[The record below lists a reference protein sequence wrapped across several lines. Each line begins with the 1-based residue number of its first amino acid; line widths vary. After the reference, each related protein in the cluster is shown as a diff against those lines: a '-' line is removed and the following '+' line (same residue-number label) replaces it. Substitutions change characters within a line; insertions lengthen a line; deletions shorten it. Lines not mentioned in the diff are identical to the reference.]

1 MQARDVWIYG
11 TDLYIVNKSMPDL
24 QDRWKALT
32 WLGLLQNYV
41 CLPQFENSWV
51 MEMKVDN

>member
-11 TDLYIVNKSMPDL
+11 IDLYIVNKSMPDL

-32 WLGLLQNYV
+32 SKLCMFTPVWEFLSYGD
-41 CLPQFENSWV
+41 EGR
-51 MEMKVDN
+51 